1 MYLYIS
7 LAIAFKYEN
16 KFEGSID
23 MEEVSGNID
32 SQLFVDWEVN
42 LLCRLILPKFRPGG
56 ETVASRE
63 LSSNFYNK
71 TLYLVVTLNVGGECV

>member
-1 MYLYIS
+1 
-7 LAIAFKYEN
+7 
-16 KFEGSID
+16 

-42 LLCRLILPKFRPGG
+42 LLCRLILPKFRPDG

-63 LSSNFYNK
+63 LGSNFYNK
-71 TLYLVVTLNVGGECV
+71 ALHLVVTLKVGGECV